1 MKPSNYLRMSLC
13 FAMLAFAVPA
23 YGQDNTEGNGCG
35 FCIRGRPKG
44 KCCSFLIYESGL
56 LSRIS
61 GSGQPSSLSKLLITT
76 DLGLM
81 FNRSNSSAIGASF
94 HLAADHDY
102 YRFGI
107 GLRYRKWLTKKSALD
122 LSPRLL
128 IAGTNDRIR
137 TFRFPGF
144 AFSASYSIYEL
155 LSIDAYFDII
165 RYEKKI
171 YSASIPYETTVN
183 ETQTGLYL
191 GASGRSW
198 AVLALPIVFIVAIV
212 IYGGDL
218 GIGP

>member
-61 GSGQPSSLSKLLITT
+61 GSGQPSSLSKFLITT

-128 IAGTNDRIR
+128 IAGNARIR

-183 ETQTGLYL
+183 KTQTGLYL
-191 GASGRSW
+191 GASGRSC
-198 AVLALPIVFIVAIV
+198 AVLSLPIVFIVALF
-212 IYGGDL
+212 IYGADL

>member
-35 FCIRGRPKG
+35 FCIRGRPKE

-61 GSGQPSSLSKLLITT
+61 GSGQPSSLSKFLITT

-94 HLAADHDY
+94 HLAADDDNA
-102 YRFGI
+102 RFGI

-128 IAGTNDRIR
+128 IAGNARIR

-183 ETQTGLYL
+183 KTQTGLYL

-198 AVLALPIVFIVAIV
+198 AVLALPIVLIVAIV
-212 IYGGDL
+212 IYGGDF
-218 GIGP
+218 GIGF

>member
-1 MKPSNYLRMSLC
+1 MKQTHCLSIFLVI
-13 FAMLAFAVPA
+13 AILAVAVPA

-35 FCIRGRPKG
+35 FCIRGRPKE

-128 IAGTNDRIR
+128 IAGNARIR

-183 ETQTGLYL
+183 KTQTGLYL